1 MAEIARPAM
10 PSVRRCTVVHPGSTR
25 PLRMTKAVTGTTGRP
40 RRKRSRR
47 SSVNGGDDLRHCAI
61 EDRKALLR
69 DLVGAAGCTR
79 VVYVGHVRGIGRE
92 LFEAVRQVGG
102 EGIVG
107 KRQGSTYRA
116 GEGHTQWQG
125 EVSETTSLA
134 SIHARFSELGR
145 SNWLCNHL
153 CVGFLECN
161 AMITTVARIPEVLSN
176 RRKSCFDLFVD

>member
-1 MAEIARPAM
+1 
-10 PSVRRCTVVHPGSTR
+10 
-25 PLRMTKAVTGTTGRP
+25 MTKAVTGTTGRP

-102 EGIVG
+102 IPPVWAALPVSAGI
-107 KRQGSTYRA
+107 TD
-116 GEGHTQWQG
+116 
-125 EVSETTSLA
+125 A
-134 SIHARFSELGR
+134 S
-145 SNWLCNHL
+145 
-153 CVGFLECN
+153 
-161 AMITTVARIPEVLSN
+161 M
-176 RRKSCFDLFVD
+176 FD

>member
-1 MAEIARPAM
+1 ML
-10 PSVRRCTVVHPGSTR
+10 H
-25 PLRMTKAVTGTTGRP
+25 L
-40 RRKRSRR
+40 
-47 SSVNGGDDLRHCAI
+47 GGDDLRHCAI

-102 EGIVG
+102 EGIVA